1 MLDHVRAL
9 EAEVNTLRALRH
21 PNIVRYLGVE
31 TDGEARPPA
40 PASLQLLLVPLLQPP
55 LRRHIPPP
63 QTNKPEPLK
72 RPSLSPQKTT
82 TLNPDSTPAG
92 HHKHLS

>member
-40 PASLQLLLVPLLQPP
+40 PASPQLLRLPI
-55 LRRHIPPP
+55 RRHIPPK
-63 QTNKPEPLK
+63 QT
-72 RPSLSPQKTT
+72 S
-82 TLNPDSTPAG
+82 LNP
-92 HHKHLS
+92 